1 MVTQEPA
8 LAQQTTWDGQRWRAA
23 LLGGTARLEQHCEAV
38 NDLNVFPVPDGDTGT
53 NMLLTMRA
61 ALAGI
66 DPAAQEAA
74 AVAKQAARGALMGA
88 RGNSGVILSQIIAGM
103 ARALEGHQESDAQT
117 MARALTEAAEAAYGA
132 VAQPVEGTMLTV
144 ARAAG
149 RAAEQAAGESQD
161 VTFTLRRA
169 TTAAAEAVRK
179 TRYQLQVLREAGVVD
194 AGGEG
199 YRLILEGMLQ
209 AETDGVPNADASALL
224 GDGAAPV
231 APAIGAMTDSTT
243 TDGDAEGWG
252 YCTQFLITGRDLD
265 MAHIRRTIES
275 LADWSVV
282 VGDSDIIRVHGH
294 TDDPGQMLSAVVAN
308 GRLADIHIE
317 DMDLQVLEREA
328 QQAQGPAEPEL
339 SDDPAPPVPLATV
352 AVAAGE
358 GLEAVLRSLGAG
370 EIVTGGQ
377 TMNPSTEEL
386 LAACVA
392 ANASEVIILP
402 NNKNVILGAEQ
413 VIQLVPDDVDVTIV
427 PTKTVVQGIAAQLAF
442 NGEDSPAMNAAAMT
456 EAAQAVC
463 TVELTHA
470 VRDSTSGDLAV
481 REGEAIVLVDDVLVA
496 HGADQIGALRGAL
509 DTLDTDDYEIVSVYP
524 GAAAEPATTDALVA
538 RLEEWLPLAEIEV
551 TPGGQPHY
559 HYFIG
564 LE

>member
-8 LAQQTTWDGQRWRAA
+8 LAQQTTWDGRRWRAA
-23 LLGGTARLEQHCEAV
+23 LLGGTARLEQHREAV

-53 NMLLTMRA
+53 NMLLTMQA

-66 DPAAQEAA
+66 DPAADEAGA
-74 AVAKQAARGALMGA
+74 IGKQAARGALMGA

-103 ARALEGHQESDAQT
+103 ARALEGHRESDAQT

-144 ARAAG
+144 AREVG
-149 RAAEQAAGESQD
+149 RAAEQAAAESPD
-161 VTFTLRRA
+161 VVTTLRHA

-179 TRYQLQVLREAGVVD
+179 TRYQLQVLTEAGVVD

-199 YRLILEGMLQ
+199 YRLILEGMLL
-209 AETDGVPNADASALL
+209 AETDEIEVSP
-224 GDGAAPV
+224 GDVATPV
-231 APAIGAMTDSTT
+231 MPAIGAMAGGTAG
-243 TDGDAEGWG
+243 DGDAEGEGWG

-265 MAHIRRTIES
+265 MDHIRQTIES
-275 LADWSVV
+275 VADWSVV
-282 VGDSDIIRVHGH
+282 VGDSEIIRVHGH
-294 TDDPGQMLSAVVAN
+294 TEDPGQMLSAMVGN

-328 QQAQGPAEPEL
+328 RQAQGPAEPEVA
-339 SDDPAPPVPLATV
+339 DETAPPVPLATV

-358 GLEAVLRSLGAG
+358 GLEAVLRSLGVS
-370 EIVTGGQ
+370 EIVRGGQ

-386 LAACVA
+386 LAACTA
-392 ANASEVIILP
+392 ANATQVLILP
-402 NNKNVILGAEQ
+402 NNKNVILAAEQ
-413 VIQLVPDDVDVTIV
+413 VAQLVPDDVSVTIV

-442 NGEDSPAMNAAAMT
+442 NSEESPDENAAAMT
-456 EAAQAVC
+456 EAAEAVC
-463 TVELTHA
+463 TIELTYA
-470 VRDSTSGDLAV
+470 VRDSTSGNLAV
-481 REGEAIVLVDDVLVA
+481 REGEAIALVDDLLVA
-496 HGADQIGALRGAL
+496 HGADQIAALRGAL
-509 DTLDTDDYEIVSVYP
+509 DTLETDDYEVVSVYP
-524 GAAAEPATTDALVA
+524 GADAEPDTTDALVA
-538 RLEEWLPLAEIEV
+538 QLEEWLPLAEIEV

>member
-8 LAQQTTWDGQRWRAA
+8 LAQQSTWDGRRWRAA
-23 LLGGTARLEQHCEAV
+23 LLGGTARLEQHREAV

-53 NMLLTMRA
+53 NMLLTMQA

-66 DPAAQEAA
+66 DPAADEAGA
-74 AVAKQAARGALMGA
+74 IGKQAARGALMGA

-103 ARALEGHQESDAQT
+103 ARALEGHRESDART

-144 ARAAG
+144 AREVG
-149 RAAEQAAGESQD
+149 RAAEQAAAESHD
-161 VTFTLRRA
+161 VTTTLQRA

-179 TRYQLQVLREAGVVD
+179 TRYQLKVLEEAGVVD

-199 YRLILEGMLQ
+199 YRLILEGMLL
-209 AETDGVPNADASALL
+209 AETDGIEVSL
-224 GDGAAPV
+224 GDAAAPV
-231 APAIGAMTDSTT
+231 APAMAPMAGSTT
-243 TDGDAEGWG
+243 GNGDADGEGWG

-265 MAHIRRTIES
+265 MDHIHQTIQS

-282 VGDSDIIRVHGH
+282 VGDSEVIRVHGH
-294 TDDPGQMLSAVVAN
+294 TEDPGQMLSAMVGS

-328 QQAQGPAEPEL
+328 RLAQGPADTEVADET
-339 SDDPAPPVPLATV
+339 APPVPLATV

-358 GLEAVLRSLGAG
+358 GLVAVLRSLGVS
-370 EIVTGGQ
+370 EIVMGGQ

-386 LAACVA
+386 LAACTA
-392 ANASEVIILP
+392 ANASQVLILP
-402 NNKNVILGAEQ
+402 NNKNVILAAEQ
-413 VIQLVPDDVDVTIV
+413 VSQLVPDDMGVTIV
-427 PTKTVVQGIAAQLAF
+427 PTKTVVQGIAAQLTF
-442 NGEDSPAMNAAAMT
+442 NGEDSPDENAAAMT
-456 EAAQAVC
+456 EAAQTVC
-463 TVELTHA
+463 TIELTYA
-470 VRDSTSGDLAV
+470 VRDSTSGNLAV
-481 REGEAIVLVDDVLVA
+481 REGEAIALVDDILVA
-496 HGADQIGALRGAL
+496 HGADQISALRGAL
-509 DTLDTDDYEIVSVYP
+509 DTLDTDDYEVVSVYP
-524 GAAAEPATTDALVA
+524 GADAEPDTTDTLVA
-538 RLEEWLPLAEIEV
+538 QLEEWLPLAEIEV

>member
-8 LAQQTTWDGQRWRAA
+8 LAQQSTWDGRRWRAA
-23 LLGGTARLEQHCEAV
+23 FLGGTARLEQHREAV

-66 DPAAQEAA
+66 DPAADEAA
-74 AVAKQAARGALMGA
+74 AIGKQAARGALMGA

-103 ARALEGHQESDAQT
+103 ARELEGHRESNAQT
-117 MARALTEAAEAAYGA
+117 MAQALKEAAEAAYGA

-144 ARAAG
+144 AREAG
-149 RAAEQAAGESQD
+149 RAAEQAAEESHD
-161 VTFTLRRA
+161 VATTLRRA

-179 TRYQLQVLREAGVVD
+179 TRYQLKVLEEAGVVD

-199 YRLILEGMLQ
+199 YRLILEGMLL
-209 AETDGVPNADASALL
+209 AETDGIEVSL
-224 GDGAAPV
+224 GDAAAPV
-231 APAIGAMTDSTT
+231 APAMAPMAGSMMG
-243 TDGDAEGWG
+243 DGDADGEGWG

-265 MAHIRRTIES
+265 MDHIHQTIQS

-282 VGDSDIIRVHGH
+282 VGDSEVIRVHGH
-294 TDDPGQMLSAVVAN
+294 TEDPGQMLSAMVGS

-328 QQAQGPAEPEL
+328 RLAQGPADTEV
-339 SDDPAPPVPLATV
+339 SDETAPPVPLATV

-358 GLEAVLRSLGAG
+358 GLVAVLRSLGVS
-370 EIVTGGQ
+370 EIVMGGQ

-386 LAACVA
+386 LAACTA
-392 ANASEVIILP
+392 ANASQVLILP
-402 NNKNVILGAEQ
+402 NNKNVILAAEQ
-413 VIQLVPDDVDVTIV
+413 VSQLVPDDMGVTIV

-442 NGEDSPAMNAAAMT
+442 NGEDSPDENAAAMT
-456 EAAQAVC
+456 EAAQTVC
-463 TVELTHA
+463 TIELTYA
-470 VRDSTSGDLAV
+470 VRDSTSGNLAV
-481 REGEAIVLVDDVLVA
+481 REGEAIALVDDMLVA
-496 HGADQIGALRGAL
+496 HGADQIAALRGAL
-509 DTLDTDDYEIVSVYP
+509 DTLDTDDYEVVSVYP
-524 GAAAEPATTDALVA
+524 GADAEPDSTDTLVA
-538 RLEEWLPLAEIEV
+538 QLEEWLPLAEIEV

>member
-8 LAQQTTWDGQRWRAA
+8 LAQQSTWDGRRWRAA
-23 LLGGTARLEQHCEAV
+23 LLGGTARLEQHREAV

-66 DPAAQEAA
+66 DPAADEAGA
-74 AVAKQAARGALMGA
+74 IGEQAARGALMGA

-103 ARALEGHQESDAQT
+103 ARGLEGHRESDAQT

-144 ARAAG
+144 AREVG
-149 RAAEQAAGESQD
+149 RAAEQAAAESHD
-161 VTFTLRRA
+161 VTTTLQRA

-179 TRYQLQVLREAGVVD
+179 TRYQLKVLEEAGVVD

-199 YRLILEGMLQ
+199 YRLILEGMLL
-209 AETDGVPNADASALL
+209 AETDGIEVSL
-224 GDGAAPV
+224 GDAAAPV
-231 APAIGAMTDSTT
+231 APAMAPMAGSTT
-243 TDGDAEGWG
+243 GDGDADGEGWG

-265 MAHIRRTIES
+265 MDHIRQTIQP

-282 VGDSDIIRVHGH
+282 VGDSEVIRVHGH
-294 TDDPGQMLSAVVAN
+294 TEDPGQMLSAMVGS

-328 QQAQGPAEPEL
+328 RLAQGPADTEVADET
-339 SDDPAPPVPLATV
+339 APPVPLATV

-358 GLEAVLRSLGAG
+358 GLVAVLRSLGVS
-370 EIVTGGQ
+370 EIVMGGQ

-386 LAACVA
+386 LAACTA
-392 ANASEVIILP
+392 ANASQVLILP
-402 NNKNVILGAEQ
+402 NNKNVILAAEQ
-413 VIQLVPDDVDVTIV
+413 VSQLVPDDMGVTIV
-427 PTKTVVQGIAAQLAF
+427 PTKTVVQGIAAQLTF
-442 NGEDSPAMNAAAMT
+442 NGEDSPDENAAAMT
-456 EAAQAVC
+456 EAAQTVC
-463 TVELTHA
+463 TIELTYA
-470 VRDSTSGDLAV
+470 VRDSTSGNLAV
-481 REGEAIVLVDDVLVA
+481 REGEAIALVDDILVA
-496 HGADQIGALRGAL
+496 HGADQISALRGAL
-509 DTLDTDDYEIVSVYP
+509 DTLDTDDYEVVSVYP
-524 GAAAEPATTDALVA
+524 GADAEPDTTDTLVA
-538 RLEEWLPLAEIEV
+538 QLEEWLPLAEIEV

>member
-8 LAQQTTWDGQRWRAA
+8 LAQQSTWDGRRWRAA
-23 LLGGTARLEQHCEAV
+23 LLGGTARLEQHREAV

-53 NMLLTMRA
+53 NMLLTMQA

-66 DPAAQEAA
+66 DPAADEAGA
-74 AVAKQAARGALMGA
+74 IGKQAARGALMGA

-103 ARALEGHQESDAQT
+103 ALALEGHRESDART

-144 ARAAG
+144 AREVG
-149 RAAEQAAGESQD
+149 RAAEQAAEESQD
-161 VTFTLRRA
+161 VATTLRRA

-179 TRYQLQVLREAGVVD
+179 TRYQLQVLTEAGVVD

-199 YRLILEGMLQ
+199 YRLILEGMLL
-209 AETDGVPNADASALL
+209 AETDGIEVSL
-224 GDGAAPV
+224 GDAAAAV
-231 APAIGAMTDSTT
+231 APAIGAMAGSTT
-243 TDGDAEGWG
+243 EASAAEGDGWG

-265 MAHIRRTIES
+265 MDHIRQTIQP

-282 VGDSDIIRVHGH
+282 VGDSEVIRVHGH
-294 TDDPGQMLSAVVAN
+294 TEDPGQMLSATVGS

-328 QQAQGPAEPEL
+328 RQAQGPAEPEVA
-339 SDDPAPPVPLATV
+339 DETAPPAPLATV

-358 GLEAVLRSLGAG
+358 GLVAVLRSLGVS
-370 EIVTGGQ
+370 EIVMGGQ

-386 LAACVA
+386 LAACTA
-392 ANASEVIILP
+392 ANAPQVLILP
-402 NNKNVILGAEQ
+402 NNKNVILAAEQ
-413 VIQLVPDDVDVTIV
+413 VSQLVPDDVSVSIV

-442 NGEDSPAMNAAAMT
+442 NGEDSPDENAAAMT
-456 EAAQAVC
+456 EAAQVVC
-463 TVELTHA
+463 TIELTYA
-470 VRDSTSGDLAV
+470 VRDSTSGNLDV
-481 REGEAIVLVDDVLVA
+481 REGEAIALVDDILVA
-496 HGADQIGALRGAL
+496 HGADQISALRGAL
-509 DTLDTDDYEIVSVYP
+509 DTLDTDDYEVVSVYP
-524 GAAAEPATTDALVA
+524 GADAEPDTTDTLVA
-538 RLEEWLPLAEIEV
+538 QLEEWLPLAEIEV

>member
-8 LAQQTTWDGQRWRAA
+8 LAQQSTWDGRRWRAA
-23 LLGGTARLEQHCEAV
+23 LLGGTARLEQHREAV

-66 DPAAQEAA
+66 DPAADEAGSIG
-74 AVAKQAARGALMGA
+74 KQAARGALMGA

-103 ARALEGHQESDAQT
+103 ARGLERHRESDAQT

-144 ARAAG
+144 AREVG
-149 RAAEQAAGESQD
+149 RAAEQAAAESHD
-161 VTFTLRRA
+161 VTTTLQRA

-179 TRYQLQVLREAGVVD
+179 TRYQLKVLEEAGVVD

-199 YRLILEGMLQ
+199 YRLILEGMLL
-209 AETDGVPNADASALL
+209 AETDGIEVSL
-224 GDGAAPV
+224 GDAAAPV
-231 APAIGAMTDSTT
+231 APAMAPMAGSTT
-243 TDGDAEGWG
+243 GDGDADGEGWG

-265 MAHIRRTIES
+265 MDHIRQTIQP

-282 VGDSDIIRVHGH
+282 VGDSEVIRVHGH
-294 TDDPGQMLSAVVAN
+294 TEDPGQMLSATVGS

-328 QQAQGPAEPEL
+328 RQAQGPAEPEVA
-339 SDDPAPPVPLATV
+339 DETAPPVPLATV

-358 GLEAVLRSLGAG
+358 GLVAVLRSLGVS
-370 EIVTGGQ
+370 EIVMGGQ

-386 LAACVA
+386 LAACTA
-392 ANASEVIILP
+392 ANAPQVLILP
-402 NNKNVILGAEQ
+402 NNKNVILAAEQ
-413 VIQLVPDDVDVTIV
+413 VAQLVPDDVGVSIV
-427 PTKTVVQGIAAQLAF
+427 PTKTVVQGIAALLAF
-442 NGEDSPAMNAAAMT
+442 NGEDSPDENAAAMT

-463 TVELTHA
+463 TIELTYA
-470 VRDSTSGDLAV
+470 VRDSTSGNLAV
-481 REGEAIVLVDDVLVA
+481 REGEAIALVDDTLVA
-496 HGADQIGALRGAL
+496 HGADQISALRGAL
-509 DTLDTDDYEIVSVYP
+509 DTLDTDDYEVVSVYP
-524 GAAAEPATTDALVA
+524 GTDAAPDTTDALVD
-538 RLEEWLPLAEIEV
+538 RLEEWLPMAEIEV

>member
-8 LAQQTTWDGQRWRAA
+8 LVQQSVWDGRRWRAA
-23 LLGGTARLEQHCEAV
+23 LLGGTARLEQHRETV

-53 NMLLTMRA
+53 NMLLTMQA

-66 DPAAQEAA
+66 DPAADEAGA
-74 AVAKQAARGALMGA
+74 IGKQAARGALMGA

-103 ARALEGHQESDAQT
+103 ARALEGHRDSDAQT

-144 ARAAG
+144 AREVG
-149 RAAEQAAGESQD
+149 RAAEQAAAESAD
-161 VTFTLRRA
+161 VVTTLRRA
-169 TTAAAEAVRK
+169 TTAAAEAVRQ
-179 TRYQLQVLREAGVVD
+179 TRYQLDVLTEAGVVD

-199 YRLILEGMLQ
+199 YRLILEGMLL
-209 AETDGVPNADASALL
+209 AETDGIEVGPGDVATPVVPAMAPMAGSTA
-224 GDGAAPV
+224 GDGEAE
-231 APAIGAMTDSTT
+231 G
-243 TDGDAEGWG
+243 EGWG
-252 YCTQFLITGRDLD
+252 YCTQFLITGQDLD
-265 MAHIRRTIES
+265 MDRIRETIQS

-282 VGDSDIIRVHGH
+282 VGDSEIIRVHGH
-294 TDDPGQMLSAVVAN
+294 TEDPGQMLSAMVEN

-328 QQAQGPAEPEL
+328 RQAQGPAEPEVA
-339 SDDPAPPVPLATV
+339 DETAPPVPLATV

-358 GLEAVLRSLGAG
+358 GLEAVLRSLGVS
-370 EIVTGGQ
+370 EIVKGGQ

-386 LAACVA
+386 LAACTA
-392 ANASEVIILP
+392 ANASQVLILP
-402 NNKNVILGAEQ
+402 NNKNVILAAEQ
-413 VIQLVPDDVDVTIV
+413 VVQLVPDDVGVTIV

-442 NGEDSPAMNAAAMT
+442 NGEDALDENAAAMI
-456 EAAQAVC
+456 EAAAAVC
-463 TVELTHA
+463 TIELTHA
-470 VRDSTSGDLAV
+470 VRDSTSGSLDV
-481 REGEAIVLVDDVLVA
+481 REGEAIALVDDTLVA
-496 HGADQIGALRGAL
+496 HGTDQIAALRGAL
-509 DTLDTDDYEIVSVYP
+509 DTLDTDDYEVVSVYP
-524 GAAAEPATTDALVA
+524 GADAESDTTDTLVA
-538 RLEEWLPLAEIEV
+538 RLEEWLPETEIEV

>member
-8 LAQQTTWDGQRWRAA
+8 LAQQSTWDGRRWRAA
-23 LLGGTARLEQHCEAV
+23 FLGGTARLEQHREAV

-66 DPAAQEAA
+66 DPAADEAA
-74 AVAKQAARGALMGA
+74 AIGKQAARGALMGA

-103 ARALEGHQESDAQT
+103 ARELEGHRESNAQT
-117 MARALTEAAEAAYGA
+117 MAQALKEAAEAAYGA

-144 ARAAG
+144 AREAG
-149 RAAEQAAGESQD
+149 RAAEQAAEESHD
-161 VTFTLRRA
+161 VATTLRRA

-179 TRYQLQVLREAGVVD
+179 TRYQLKVLEEAGVVD

-199 YRLILEGMLQ
+199 YRLILEGMLL
-209 AETDGVPNADASALL
+209 AETDGIEVSL
-224 GDGAAPV
+224 GDAAAPV
-231 APAIGAMTDSTT
+231 APAMAPMAGSMMG
-243 TDGDAEGWG
+243 DGDADGEGWG

-265 MAHIRRTIES
+265 MDHIHQTIQS

-282 VGDSDIIRVHGH
+282 VGDSEVIRVHGH
-294 TDDPGQMLSAVVAN
+294 TEDPGQMLSALVGS

-328 QQAQGPAEPEL
+328 RLAQGPADTEV
-339 SDDPAPPVPLATV
+339 SDETAPPVPLATV

-358 GLEAVLRSLGAG
+358 GLVAVLRSLGVS
-370 EIVTGGQ
+370 EIVMGGQ

-386 LAACVA
+386 LAACTA
-392 ANASEVIILP
+392 ANASQVLILP
-402 NNKNVILGAEQ
+402 NNKNVILAAEQ
-413 VIQLVPDDVDVTIV
+413 VSQLVPDDMGVTIV

-442 NGEDSPAMNAAAMT
+442 NGEDSPDENAAAMT
-456 EAAQAVC
+456 EAAQTVC
-463 TVELTHA
+463 TIELTYA
-470 VRDSTSGDLAV
+470 VRDSTSGNLAV
-481 REGEAIVLVDDVLVA
+481 REGEAIALVDDMLVA
-496 HGADQIGALRGAL
+496 HGADQISALRGAL
-509 DTLDTDDYEIVSVYP
+509 DTLDTGDYEVVSVYP
-524 GAAAEPATTDALVA
+524 GADAEPDTTDTLVA
-538 RLEEWLPLAEIEV
+538 QLEEWLPLAEIEV

>member
-8 LAQQTTWDGQRWRAA
+8 LAQQTTWDGRRWRAA
-23 LLGGTARLEQHCEAV
+23 LLGGTARLEQHRAAV

-53 NMLLTMRA
+53 NMLLTMQA

-66 DPAAQEAA
+66 DPAADEAGA
-74 AVAKQAARGALMGA
+74 IGKQAARGALMGA

-117 MARALTEAAEAAYGA
+117 VARALTEAAEAAYGA

-144 ARAAG
+144 AREVG
-149 RAAEQAAGESQD
+149 RAAEQAAEESDD
-161 VTFTLRRA
+161 VVTTLRHA

-179 TRYQLQVLREAGVVD
+179 TRYQLQVLTEAGVVD

-199 YRLILEGMLQ
+199 YRLILEGMLL
-209 AETDGVPNADASALL
+209 AETDEIEVSP
-224 GDGAAPV
+224 GDVATPV
-231 APAIGAMTDSTT
+231 MPAIGGTAG
-243 TDGDAEGWG
+243 DGDAEGEGWG

-265 MAHIRRTIES
+265 MDHIRQTIQS

-282 VGDSDIIRVHGH
+282 VGDSEIIRVHGH
-294 TDDPGQMLSAVVAN
+294 TEDPGQMLSAMVGN

-328 QQAQGPAEPEL
+328 RQAQGPAEPEVA
-339 SDDPAPPVPLATV
+339 DETAPPVPLATV

-358 GLEAVLRSLGAG
+358 GLGAVLRSLGVS
-370 EIVTGGQ
+370 EIVRGGQ

-386 LAACVA
+386 LAACTA
-392 ANASEVIILP
+392 ANATQVLILP
-402 NNKNVILGAEQ
+402 NNKNVILAAEQ
-413 VIQLVPDDVDVTIV
+413 VAQLVPDDVSVTIV

-442 NGEDSPAMNAAAMT
+442 NSEESPDENAAAMT
-456 EAAQAVC
+456 EAAETVC
-463 TVELTHA
+463 TIELTYA
-470 VRDSTSGDLAV
+470 VRDSTSGNLAV
-481 REGEAIVLVDDVLVA
+481 REGEAIVLVDDLLVA
-496 HGADQIGALRGAL
+496 HGTDQIAALRGAL
-509 DTLDTDDYEIVSVYP
+509 DTLETDDYEVVSVYP
-524 GAAAEPATTDALVA
+524 GADAEPDTTDALVA
-538 RLEEWLPLAEIEV
+538 QLEEWLPLAEIEV

>member
-8 LAQQTTWDGQRWRAA
+8 LAQQSTWDGRRWRAA
-23 LLGGTARLEQHCEAV
+23 LLGGTARLEQHREAV

-61 ALAGI
+61 TLAGI
-66 DPAAQEAA
+66 DPAADEAGA
-74 AVAKQAARGALMGA
+74 IGKQAARGALMGA

-103 ARALEGHQESDAQT
+103 ARALEGHRESDAQT

-144 ARAAG
+144 AREAG
-149 RAAEQAAGESQD
+149 RAAEQAAEESHD
-161 VTFTLRRA
+161 VTTTLRRA

-179 TRYQLQVLREAGVVD
+179 TRYQLKVLEEAGVVD

-199 YRLILEGMLQ
+199 YRLILEGMLL
-209 AETDGVPNADASALL
+209 AETDGIEVSL
-224 GDGAAPV
+224 GDAAAPV
-231 APAIGAMTDSTT
+231 APAMAPMAGSTT
-243 TDGDAEGWG
+243 GDGDADGEGWG
-252 YCTQFLITGRDLD
+252 YCTQFLITGRDLHMD
-265 MAHIRRTIES
+265 HIRQTIQS

-282 VGDSDIIRVHGH
+282 VGDSEVIRVHGH
-294 TDDPGQMLSAVVAN
+294 TEDPGQMLSALVGS

-328 QQAQGPAEPEL
+328 RLAQGPADTEV
-339 SDDPAPPVPLATV
+339 SDETAPPVPLATV

-358 GLEAVLRSLGAG
+358 GLVAVLRSLGVS
-370 EIVTGGQ
+370 EIVMGGQ

-386 LAACVA
+386 LAACTA
-392 ANASEVIILP
+392 ANAPQVLILP
-402 NNKNVILGAEQ
+402 NNKNVILAAEQ
-413 VIQLVPDDVDVTIV
+413 VSQLVPDDVSVSIV

-442 NGEDSPAMNAAAMT
+442 NGEDSPDENAAAMT
-456 EAAQAVC
+456 EAAQVVC
-463 TVELTHA
+463 TIELTYA
-470 VRDSTSGDLAV
+470 VRDSTSGNLAV
-481 REGEAIVLVDDVLVA
+481 REGEAIALVDDILVA
-496 HGADQIGALRGAL
+496 HGADQISALRGAL
-509 DTLDTDDYEIVSVYP
+509 DTLDTDDYEVVSVYP
-524 GAAAEPATTDALVA
+524 GADAEPDTTDTLVA
-538 RLEEWLPLAEIEV
+538 QLEEWLPLAEIEV

>member
-8 LAQQTTWDGQRWRAA
+8 LAQQSTWDGRRWRAA
-23 LLGGTARLEQHCEAV
+23 LLGGTARLEQHREAV

-53 NMLLTMRA
+53 NMLLTMQA

-66 DPAAQEAA
+66 DPAADEAGA
-74 AVAKQAARGALMGA
+74 IGKQAARGALMGA

-103 ARALEGHQESDAQT
+103 ARALEGHRESDART

-144 ARAAG
+144 AREVG
-149 RAAEQAAGESQD
+149 RAAEQAAEESHD
-161 VTFTLRRA
+161 VVTTLRRA

-179 TRYQLQVLREAGVVD
+179 TRYQLQVLTEAGVVD

-199 YRLILEGMLQ
+199 YRLILEGMLL
-209 AETDGVPNADASALL
+209 AETDGIEVSL
-224 GDGAAPV
+224 GDAAAAV
-231 APAIGAMTDSTT
+231 APAIGAMAGSTAEASAAE
-243 TDGDAEGWG
+243 GDGWG

-265 MAHIRRTIES
+265 MDHIRQTIQP

-282 VGDSDIIRVHGH
+282 VGDSEVIRVHGH
-294 TDDPGQMLSAVVAN
+294 TEDPGQMLSAMVGS

-328 QQAQGPAEPEL
+328 RLAQGPADTEVADET
-339 SDDPAPPVPLATV
+339 APPVPLATV

-358 GLEAVLRSLGAG
+358 GLVAVLRSLGVS
-370 EIVTGGQ
+370 EIVMGGQ

-386 LAACVA
+386 LAACTA
-392 ANASEVIILP
+392 ANASQVLILP
-402 NNKNVILGAEQ
+402 NNKNVILAAEQ
-413 VIQLVPDDVDVTIV
+413 VSQLVPDDMGVTIV

-442 NGEDSPAMNAAAMT
+442 NGEDSPDENAAAMT
-456 EAAQAVC
+456 EAAQVVC
-463 TVELTHA
+463 TIELTYA
-470 VRDSTSGDLAV
+470 VRDSTSGNLDV
-481 REGEAIVLVDDVLVA
+481 REGEAIALVDDILVA
-496 HGADQIGALRGAL
+496 HGADQISALRGAL
-509 DTLDTDDYEIVSVYP
+509 DTLDTDDYEVVSVYP
-524 GAAAEPATTDALVA
+524 GADAEPDTTDTLVA
-538 RLEEWLPLAEIEV
+538 QLEEWLPLAEIEV

>member
-8 LAQQTTWDGQRWRAA
+8 LAQQSAWDGRRWRAA
-23 LLGGTARLEQHCEAV
+23 LLGGTARLEQHREAV

-53 NMLLTMRA
+53 NMLLTMQA

-66 DPAAQEAA
+66 DPAADEAGDIG
-74 AVAKQAARGALMGA
+74 KQAARGALMGA

-103 ARALEGHQESDAQT
+103 ARALEGHQASDAQT

-144 ARAAG
+144 AREVG
-149 RAAEQAAGESQD
+149 RAAEQAAAESPD
-161 VTFTLRRA
+161 VVTTLQRA

-179 TRYQLQVLREAGVVD
+179 TRYQLQVLTEAGVVD

-199 YRLILEGMLQ
+199 YRLILEGMLL
-209 AETDGVPNADASALL
+209 AETDGIEVSP
-224 GDGAAPV
+224 GDVATPV
-231 APAIGAMTDSTT
+231 MPAIGAMAGGTT
-243 TDGDAEGWG
+243 GDGDAEGEGWG

-265 MAHIRRTIES
+265 MDNIRQTIES
-275 LADWSVV
+275 VADWSVV
-282 VGDSDIIRVHGH
+282 VGDSEIIRVHGH
-294 TDDPGQMLSAVVAN
+294 TEDPGQMLSAMVGN

-328 QQAQGPAEPEL
+328 RQAQGPAEPEVAGET
-339 SDDPAPPVPLATV
+339 APPVPLATV

-358 GLEAVLRSLGAG
+358 GLGAVLRSLGVS
-370 EIVTGGQ
+370 EIVRGGQ

-386 LAACVA
+386 LAACTA
-392 ANASEVIILP
+392 ANATQVLILP
-402 NNKNVILGAEQ
+402 NNKNVILAAEQ
-413 VIQLVPDDVDVTIV
+413 VAQLVPDDVSVTIV

-442 NGEDSPAMNAAAMT
+442 NSEASPDENAAAMT
-456 EAAQAVC
+456 EAAAAVC
-463 TVELTHA
+463 TIELTYA
-470 VRDSTSGDLAV
+470 VRDSTSGNLAV
-481 REGEAIVLVDDVLVA
+481 REGEAIALVDDMLVA
-496 HGADQIGALRGAL
+496 HGADQIAALRGAL
-509 DTLDTDDYEIVSVYP
+509 DTLGTDDYEVISVYP
-524 GAAAEPATTDALVA
+524 GADAEPDITDALVA
-538 RLEEWLPLAEIEV
+538 QLEEWLPLTEIEV
-551 TPGGQPHY
+551 TSGGQPHY

>member
-23 LLGGTARLEQHCEAV
+23 LLGGTARLEQQREAV

-53 NMLLTMRA
+53 NMLLTMQA

-66 DPAAQEAA
+66 DPAADEAGA
-74 AVAKQAARGALMGA
+74 IGKQAARGALMGA

-103 ARALEGHQESDAQT
+103 ARALEGHRESDAQT

-144 ARAAG
+144 AREVG
-149 RAAEQAAGESQD
+149 RAAEQAAAESPD
-161 VTFTLRRA
+161 VVTTLRRA
-169 TTAAAEAVRK
+169 TTAAAEAVRQ
-179 TRYQLQVLREAGVVD
+179 TRYQLQVLTEAGVVD

-199 YRLILEGMLQ
+199 YRLILEGMLL
-209 AETDGVPNADASALL
+209 AETDGIEMNL
-224 GDGAAPV
+224 GDVATPV
-231 APAIGAMTDSTT
+231 MPAIGAMAGGTAG
-243 TDGDAEGWG
+243 DGDADGEGWG

-265 MAHIRRTIES
+265 MDHIRQTIQS

-282 VGDSDIIRVHGH
+282 VGDSEIIRVHGH
-294 TDDPGQMLSAVVAN
+294 TEDPGQMLSAMVGN

-328 QQAQGPAEPEL
+328 RQAQGPAEPEVA
-339 SDDPAPPVPLATV
+339 DETAPPVPLATV

-358 GLEAVLRSLGAG
+358 GLGAVLRSLGVS
-370 EIVTGGQ
+370 EIVRGGQ

-386 LAACVA
+386 LAACTA
-392 ANASEVIILP
+392 ANATQVLILP
-402 NNKNVILGAEQ
+402 NNKNVILAAEQ
-413 VIQLVPDDVDVTIV
+413 VAQLVPDDVSVTIV

-442 NGEDSPAMNAAAMT
+442 NSEESPDENAAAMT
-456 EAAQAVC
+456 EAAEAVC
-463 TVELTHA
+463 TIELTYA
-470 VRDSTSGDLAV
+470 VRDSTSGNLAV
-481 REGEAIVLVDDVLVA
+481 REGEAIALVDDLLVA
-496 HGADQIGALRGAL
+496 HGADQIAALRGAL
-509 DTLDTDDYEIVSVYP
+509 DTLETDDYEVVSVYP
-524 GAAAEPATTDALVA
+524 GADAEPDTTDALVA
-538 RLEEWLPLAEIEV
+538 RLEEWLPEAEIEV

>member
-8 LAQQTTWDGQRWRAA
+8 LAQQTTWDGRRWRAA
-23 LLGGTARLEQHCEAV
+23 LLGGTARLEQHREAV

-53 NMLLTMRA
+53 NMLLTMQA

-66 DPAAQEAA
+66 DPAADEAGA
-74 AVAKQAARGALMGA
+74 IGKQAARGALMGA

-117 MARALTEAAEAAYGA
+117 VARALTEAAEAAYGA

-144 ARAAG
+144 AREVG
-149 RAAEQAAGESQD
+149 RAAEQAAEESDD
-161 VTFTLRRA
+161 VVTTLRHA

-179 TRYQLQVLREAGVVD
+179 TRYQLQVLTEAGVVD

-199 YRLILEGMLQ
+199 YRLILEGMLL
-209 AETDGVPNADASALL
+209 AETDGIEVSPGEVAT
-224 GDGAAPV
+224 PV
-231 APAIGAMTDSTT
+231 MPAVGAMAGGTT
-243 TDGDAEGWG
+243 GDGDAEGEGWG

-265 MAHIRRTIES
+265 MDHVRQTIQS
-275 LADWSVV
+275 IADWSVV
-282 VGDSDIIRVHGH
+282 VGDSEVIRVHGH
-294 TDDPGQMLSAVVAN
+294 TDDPGQMLSAMVAN

-328 QQAQGPAEPEL
+328 RQAQGPAEPEVA
-339 SDDPAPPVPLATV
+339 DEIAPPVPLATV

-358 GLEAVLRSLGAG
+358 GLEAVLRSLGVS
-370 EIVTGGQ
+370 EIVRGGQ

-386 LAACVA
+386 LAACTA
-392 ANASEVIILP
+392 ANASQVLILP
-402 NNKNVILGAEQ
+402 NNKNVILAAEQ
-413 VIQLVPDDVDVTIV
+413 VAQLVPDDVSVTIV

-442 NGEDSPAMNAAAMT
+442 NSEAAPDENAAAMA
-456 EAAQAVC
+456 EAAQAIC
-463 TVELTHA
+463 TIELTYA
-470 VRDSTSGDLAV
+470 VRDSTSGNLAV
-481 REGEAIVLVDDVLVA
+481 REGEAIALVDDMLVA
-496 HGADQIGALRGAL
+496 HGADQIAALRGAL
-509 DTLDTDDYEIVSVYP
+509 DILDTDDYEVVSVYP
-524 GAAAEPATTDALVA
+524 GADAEPDITDALVA
-538 RLEEWLPLAEIEV
+538 QLEEWLPLAEIEV
-551 TPGGQPHY
+551 TSGGQPHY

>member
-8 LAQQTTWDGQRWRAA
+8 LVQQTTWDGQRWRTA
-23 LLGGTARLEQHCEAV
+23 LLGGTARLEQHREAV

-66 DPAAQEAA
+66 DPTADEAA
-74 AVAKQAARGALMGA
+74 AIGKQAARGALMGA

-103 ARALEGHQESDAQT
+103 ARGLEGHRESDAQT

-144 ARAAG
+144 AREVG
-149 RAAEQAAGESQD
+149 RAAEQAAAESHD
-161 VTFTLRRA
+161 VVTMLRRA
-169 TTAAAEAVRK
+169 TMAAAEAVRK
-179 TRYQLQVLREAGVVD
+179 TRYQLQVLEEAGVVD

-199 YRLILEGMLQ
+199 YRLILEGMLY
-209 AETDGVPNADASALL
+209 AETEGGAEATL
-224 GDGAAPV
+224 GDEVVPV
-231 APAIGAMTDSTT
+231 APAIGAMADSTMG
-243 TDGDAEGWG
+243 DGAAEGEGWG

-265 MAHIRRTIES
+265 MDQIRQMIQS

-282 VGDSDIIRVHGH
+282 VGDSEVIRVHGH
-294 TDDPGQMLSAVVAN
+294 TEDPGQMLSAMVGS

-328 QQAQGPAEPEL
+328 RLAQGPAEPEV
-339 SDDPAPPVPLATV
+339 SDDTAPLAPLATV

-358 GLEAVLRSLGAG
+358 GLVAVLRSLGVH
-370 EIVTGGQ
+370 EIVRGGQ

-386 LAACVA
+386 LAACTA
-392 ANASEVIILP
+392 ANAAQVLILP
-402 NNKNVILGAEQ
+402 NNKNVILAAEQ
-413 VIQLVPDDVDVTIV
+413 VSQLVPDDVGVTVV

-442 NGEDSPAMNAAAMT
+442 NGEDSPDENAAAMI

-463 TVELTHA
+463 TIELTYA
-470 VRDSTSGDLAV
+470 VRDSTSGNLAV
-481 REGEAIVLVDDVLVA
+481 REGEAIALVDDMLVA
-496 HGADQIGALRGAL
+496 HGSDQLSALRGAL
-509 DTLDTDDYEIVSVYP
+509 DTLDTDDYEVVSVYP
-524 GAAAEPATTDALVA
+524 GADAEADTTDALVA

-551 TPGGQPHY
+551 TPGEQPHY

>member
-8 LAQQTTWDGQRWRAA
+8 LAQQSTWDGRRWRAA
-23 LLGGTARLEQHCEAV
+23 FLGGTARLEQHREAV

-66 DPAAQEAA
+66 DPAADEAA
-74 AVAKQAARGALMGA
+74 AIGKQAARGALMGA

-103 ARALEGHQESDAQT
+103 ARELEGHRESNAQT
-117 MARALTEAAEAAYGA
+117 MAQALKEAAEAAYGA

-144 ARAAG
+144 AREAG
-149 RAAEQAAGESQD
+149 RAAEQAAEESHD
-161 VTFTLRRA
+161 VATTLRRA

-179 TRYQLQVLREAGVVD
+179 TRYQLKVLEEAGVVD

-199 YRLILEGMLQ
+199 YRLILEGMLL
-209 AETDGVPNADASALL
+209 AETDGIEVSL
-224 GDGAAPV
+224 GDAAAPV
-231 APAIGAMTDSTT
+231 APAMAPMAGSMMG
-243 TDGDAEGWG
+243 DGDADGEGWG

-265 MAHIRRTIES
+265 MDHIHQTIQS

-282 VGDSDIIRVHGH
+282 VGDSEVIRVHGH
-294 TDDPGQMLSAVVAN
+294 TEDPGQMLSAMVGS

-328 QQAQGPAEPEL
+328 RLAQGPADTEV
-339 SDDPAPPVPLATV
+339 SDETAPPVPLATV

-358 GLEAVLRSLGAG
+358 GLVAVLRSLGVS
-370 EIVTGGQ
+370 EIVMGGQ

-386 LAACVA
+386 LAACTA
-392 ANASEVIILP
+392 ANASQVLILP
-402 NNKNVILGAEQ
+402 NNKNVILAAEQ
-413 VIQLVPDDVDVTIV
+413 VSQLVPDDMGVTIV

-442 NGEDSPAMNAAAMT
+442 NGEDSPDENAAAMT
-456 EAAQAVC
+456 EAAQTVC
-463 TVELTHA
+463 TIELTYA
-470 VRDSTSGDLAV
+470 VRDSTSGNLAV
-481 REGEAIVLVDDVLVA
+481 REGEAIALVDDMLVA
-496 HGADQIGALRGAL
+496 HGADQISALRGAL
-509 DTLDTDDYEIVSVYP
+509 DTLDTDDYEVVSVYP
-524 GAAAEPATTDALVA
+524 GADAEPDSTDTLVA
-538 RLEEWLPLAEIEV
+538 QLEEWLPLAEIEV

>member
-8 LAQQTTWDGQRWRAA
+8 LAQQSTWDGRRWRAA
-23 LLGGTARLEQHCEAV
+23 LLGGTARLEQHREAV

-53 NMLLTMRA
+53 NMLLTMQA

-66 DPAAQEAA
+66 DPAADEAGA
-74 AVAKQAARGALMGA
+74 IGKQAARGALMGA

-103 ARALEGHQESDAQT
+103 ARALEGHRESDART

-144 ARAAG
+144 AREVG
-149 RAAEQAAGESQD
+149 RAAEQAAEESHD
-161 VTFTLRRA
+161 VVTTLRRA

-179 TRYQLQVLREAGVVD
+179 TRYQLQVLTEAGVVD

-199 YRLILEGMLQ
+199 YRLILEGMLL
-209 AETDGVPNADASALL
+209 AETDGVEVSL
-224 GDGAAPV
+224 GDAAAAV
-231 APAIGAMTDSTT
+231 APAIGAIAGSTAEASAAE
-243 TDGDAEGWG
+243 GEGWG
-252 YCTQFLITGRDLD
+252 YCTQFLVTGRDLD
-265 MAHIRRTIES
+265 MDHIRQTIES

-282 VGDSDIIRVHGH
+282 VGDSEVIRVHGH
-294 TDDPGQMLSAVVAN
+294 TEDPGQMLSATVGS

-328 QQAQGPAEPEL
+328 RQAQGPAEPEVA
-339 SDDPAPPVPLATV
+339 DDTAPPVPLAMV

-358 GLEAVLRSLGAG
+358 GLIAVLRSLGVS
-370 EIVTGGQ
+370 EIVMGGQ

-386 LAACVA
+386 LAACTS
-392 ANASEVIILP
+392 ANASEVLILP
-402 NNKNVILGAEQ
+402 NNKNVILAAEQ
-413 VIQLVPDDVDVTIV
+413 VSQLVPDDVSVTIV

-442 NGEDSPAMNAAAMT
+442 NGEDSADENAAAMT

-463 TVELTHA
+463 TIELTYA
-470 VRDSTSGDLAV
+470 VRDSTSGNLAV
-481 REGEAIVLVDDVLVA
+481 REGEAIALVDDMLVA
-496 HGADQIGALRGAL
+496 HGADQISALRGAL
-509 DTLDTDDYEIVSVYP
+509 DTLDTDDYEVVSVYP
-524 GAAAEPATTDALVA
+524 GTDAAPDTTDTLVA
-538 RLEEWLPLAEIEV
+538 QLEEWLPLAEIEV

>member
-8 LAQQTTWDGQRWRAA
+8 LAQQSTWDGRRWRAA
-23 LLGGTARLEQHCEAV
+23 FLGGTARLEQHREAV

-66 DPAAQEAA
+66 DPAADEAA
-74 AVAKQAARGALMGA
+74 AIGKQAARGALMGA

-103 ARALEGHQESDAQT
+103 ARELEGHRESNAQT
-117 MARALTEAAEAAYGA
+117 MAQALKEAAEAAYGA

-144 ARAAG
+144 AREAG
-149 RAAEQAAGESQD
+149 RAAEQAAEESHD
-161 VTFTLRRA
+161 VATTLRRA

-179 TRYQLQVLREAGVVD
+179 TRYQLKVLEEAGVVD

-199 YRLILEGMLQ
+199 YRLILEGMLL
-209 AETDGVPNADASALL
+209 AETDGIEVSL
-224 GDGAAPV
+224 GDAAAPV
-231 APAIGAMTDSTT
+231 APAMAPMAGSMMG
-243 TDGDAEGWG
+243 DGDADGEGWG

-265 MAHIRRTIES
+265 MDHIHQTIQS

-282 VGDSDIIRVHGH
+282 VGDSEVIRVHGH
-294 TDDPGQMLSAVVAN
+294 TEDPGQMLSAMVES

-328 QQAQGPAEPEL
+328 RLAQGPADTEVADET
-339 SDDPAPPVPLATV
+339 APPVPLATV
-352 AVAAGE
+352 AVTAGE
-358 GLEAVLRSLGAG
+358 GLVAVLRSLGVSK
-370 EIVTGGQ
+370 IVMGGQ

-386 LAACVA
+386 LAACTA
-392 ANASEVIILP
+392 ANASQVLILP
-402 NNKNVILGAEQ
+402 NNKNVILAAEQ
-413 VIQLVPDDVDVTIV
+413 VSQLVPDDMGVTIV

-442 NGEDSPAMNAAAMT
+442 NGEDSPDENAAAMT

-463 TVELTHA
+463 TIELTYA
-470 VRDSTSGDLAV
+470 VRDSTSGNLAV
-481 REGEAIVLVDDVLVA
+481 REGEAIALVDDMLVA
-496 HGADQIGALRGAL
+496 HGADQISALRGAL
-509 DTLDTDDYEIVSVYP
+509 DTLDTDDYEVVSVYP
-524 GAAAEPATTDALVA
+524 GADAEPDTTDTLVA
-538 RLEEWLPLAEIEV
+538 QLEEWLPLAEIEV

>member
-8 LAQQTTWDGQRWRAA
+8 LAQQTTWDGRRWRAA
-23 LLGGTARLEQHCEAV
+23 LLGGTARLEQHREAV

-53 NMLLTMRA
+53 NMLLTMQA

-66 DPAAQEAA
+66 DPAADEAGA
-74 AVAKQAARGALMGA
+74 IGKQAARGALMGA

-103 ARALEGHQESDAQT
+103 ARALEGHRESDAQT

-144 ARAAG
+144 AREVG
-149 RAAEQAAGESQD
+149 RAAEQAAAEAPD
-161 VTFTLRRA
+161 VVTTLRHA

-179 TRYQLQVLREAGVVD
+179 TRYQLQVLTEAGVVD

-199 YRLILEGMLQ
+199 YRLILEGMLL
-209 AETDGVPNADASALL
+209 AETDGIEVSP
-224 GDGAAPV
+224 GDVATPV
-231 APAIGAMTDSTT
+231 MPAIGDMAGGTAG
-243 TDGDAEGWG
+243 DGDAEGEGWG

-265 MAHIRRTIES
+265 MDHIRQTIQS

-282 VGDSDIIRVHGH
+282 VGDSEIIRVHGH
-294 TDDPGQMLSAVVAN
+294 TEDPGQMLSAMVGN

-328 QQAQGPAEPEL
+328 RQAQGPAEPEVA
-339 SDDPAPPVPLATV
+339 DETAPPVPLATV

-358 GLEAVLRSLGAG
+358 GLGAVLRSLGVS
-370 EIVTGGQ
+370 EIVRGGQ

-386 LAACVA
+386 LAACTA
-392 ANASEVIILP
+392 ANATQVLILP
-402 NNKNVILGAEQ
+402 NNKNVILAAEQ
-413 VIQLVPDDVDVTIV
+413 VAQLVPDDVSVTIV
-427 PTKTVVQGIAAQLAF
+427 PTKTVVQGVAAQLAF
-442 NGEDSPAMNAAAMT
+442 NSEESPDENAAAMT
-456 EAAQAVC
+456 EAAETVC
-463 TVELTHA
+463 TIELTYA
-470 VRDSTSGDLAV
+470 VRDSTSGNLAV
-481 REGEAIVLVDDVLVA
+481 REGEAIALVDDLLVA
-496 HGADQIGALRGAL
+496 HGADQIAALRGAL
-509 DTLDTDDYEIVSVYP
+509 DTLETDDYEVVSVYP
-524 GAAAEPATTDALVA
+524 GADAEPDTTDTLVA
-538 RLEEWLPLAEIEV
+538 QLEEWLPLAEIEV

>member
-8 LAQQTTWDGQRWRAA
+8 LAQQSTWDGRRWRAA
-23 LLGGTARLEQHCEAV
+23 FLGGTARLEQHREAV

-66 DPAAQEAA
+66 DPAADEAA
-74 AVAKQAARGALMGA
+74 AIGKQAARGALMGA

-103 ARALEGHQESDAQT
+103 ARELEGHRESNAQT
-117 MARALTEAAEAAYGA
+117 MAQALKEAAEAAYGA

-144 ARAAG
+144 AREAG
-149 RAAEQAAGESQD
+149 RAAEQAAEESHD
-161 VTFTLRRA
+161 VATTLRRA

-179 TRYQLQVLREAGVVD
+179 TRYQLKVLEEAGVVD

-199 YRLILEGMLQ
+199 YRLILEGMLL
-209 AETDGVPNADASALL
+209 AETDGIEVSL
-224 GDGAAPV
+224 GDAAAPV
-231 APAIGAMTDSTT
+231 APAMAPMAGSMMG
-243 TDGDAEGWG
+243 DGDADGEGWG

-265 MAHIRRTIES
+265 MDHIHQTIQS

-282 VGDSDIIRVHGH
+282 VGDSEVIRVHGH
-294 TDDPGQMLSAVVAN
+294 TEDPGQMLSAMVGS

-328 QQAQGPAEPEL
+328 RLAQGPADTEV
-339 SDDPAPPVPLATV
+339 SDETAPPVPLATV

-358 GLEAVLRSLGAG
+358 GLVAVLRSLGVS
-370 EIVTGGQ
+370 EIVMGGQ

-386 LAACVA
+386 LAACTA
-392 ANASEVIILP
+392 ANASQVLILP
-402 NNKNVILGAEQ
+402 NNKNVILAAEQ
-413 VIQLVPDDVDVTIV
+413 VSQLVPDDMGVTIV

-442 NGEDSPAMNAAAMT
+442 NGEDSPDENAAAMT
-456 EAAQAVC
+456 EAAQTVC
-463 TVELTHA
+463 TIELTYA
-470 VRDSTSGDLAV
+470 VRDSTSGNLAV
-481 REGEAIVLVDDVLVA
+481 REGEAIALVDDMLVA
-496 HGADQIGALRGAL
+496 HGADQISALRGAL
-509 DTLDTDDYEIVSVYP
+509 DTLDTGDYEVVSVYP
-524 GAAAEPATTDALVA
+524 GADAEPDTTDTLVA
-538 RLEEWLPLAEIEV
+538 QLEEWLPLAEIEV

>member
-8 LAQQTTWDGQRWRAA
+8 LAQQSVWDGRRWRAA
-23 LLGGTARLEQHCEAV
+23 LLGGTARLEQHREAV

-53 NMLLTMRA
+53 NMLLTMQA
-61 ALAGI
+61 TLAGI
-66 DPAAQEAA
+66 DPAADEAG
-74 AVAKQAARGALMGA
+74 VIGKQAARGALMGA

-103 ARALEGHQESDAQT
+103 ARALEGHRASDAQT

-144 ARAAG
+144 AREVG
-149 RAAEQAAGESQD
+149 RAAEQAAAESSD
-161 VTFTLRRA
+161 VVTTLQRA

-179 TRYQLQVLREAGVVD
+179 TRYQLQVLTEAGVVD

-199 YRLILEGMLQ
+199 YRLILEGMLL
-209 AETDGVPNADASALL
+209 AETDGIEVSL
-224 GDGAAPV
+224 GDVATPV
-231 APAIGAMTDSTT
+231 VPAIGAMAGSTT
-243 TDGDAEGWG
+243 GDGEAEGEGWG

-265 MAHIRRTIES
+265 MAGIRRKIES
-275 LADWSVV
+275 VADWSVV
-282 VGDSDIIRVHGH
+282 VGDSEIIRVHGH
-294 TDDPGQMLSAVVAN
+294 TDDPGQMLSAMVEN

-328 QQAQGPAEPEL
+328 RQAQGPAEPEVA
-339 SDDPAPPVPLATV
+339 DETAPPVPLATV

-358 GLEAVLRSLGAG
+358 GLEAVLRSLGVN
-370 EIVTGGQ
+370 EIVRGGQ

-386 LAACVA
+386 LAACTA
-392 ANASEVIILP
+392 ANATQVLILP
-402 NNKNVILGAEQ
+402 NNKNVILAAEQ
-413 VIQLVPDDVDVTIV
+413 VAQLVPDDVGVTIV

-442 NGEDSPAMNAAAMT
+442 NGEDAPDANAAAMT
-456 EAAQAVC
+456 EAAEAVC
-463 TVELTHA
+463 TIELTHA
-470 VRDSTSGDLAV
+470 VRDSTSGNLSV
-481 REGEAIVLVDDVLVA
+481 REGEAIALVDDLLVA
-496 HGADQIGALRGAL
+496 HGADQIAALRGAL
-509 DTLDTDDYEIVSVYP
+509 DTLETDDYEVVSVYP
-524 GAAAEPATTDALVA
+524 GADAEPEATDALVA
-538 RLEEWLPLAEIEV
+538 RLEEWLPEAEIEV

>member
-8 LAQQTTWDGQRWRAA
+8 LAQQTTWDGRRWRAA
-23 LLGGTARLEQHCEAV
+23 LLGGTARLEQHREAV

-53 NMLLTMRA
+53 NMLLTMQA

-66 DPAAQEAA
+66 DPAADEAGA
-74 AVAKQAARGALMGA
+74 IGKQAARGALMGA

-117 MARALTEAAEAAYGA
+117 VARALTEAAEAAYGA

-144 ARAAG
+144 AREVG
-149 RAAEQAAGESQD
+149 RAAEQAAEESDD
-161 VTFTLRRA
+161 VVTTLRHA

-179 TRYQLQVLREAGVVD
+179 TRYQLQVLTEAGVVD

-199 YRLILEGMLQ
+199 YRLILEGMLL
-209 AETDGVPNADASALL
+209 AETDGIEVSPGEVAT
-224 GDGAAPV
+224 PV
-231 APAIGAMTDSTT
+231 MPAVGAMAGGTT
-243 TDGDAEGWG
+243 GDGDAEGEGWG
-252 YCTQFLITGRDLD
+252 YCTQFLVTGRDLD
-265 MAHIRRTIES
+265 MDGIRRKIES

-282 VGDSDIIRVHGH
+282 VGDSEIIRVHGH
-294 TDDPGQMLSAVVAN
+294 TEDPGQMLSAMVGN

-328 QQAQGPAEPEL
+328 RQAQGPAEPEVA
-339 SDDPAPPVPLATV
+339 DETAPPVPLATV

-358 GLEAVLRSLGAG
+358 GLGAVLRSLGVS
-370 EIVTGGQ
+370 EIVRGGQ

-386 LAACVA
+386 LAACTA
-392 ANASEVIILP
+392 ANASQVLILP
-402 NNKNVILGAEQ
+402 NNKNVILAAEQ
-413 VIQLVPDDVDVTIV
+413 VAQLVPDDVGVTIV

-442 NGEDSPAMNAAAMT
+442 NGEDSPDENAAAMT
-456 EAAQAVC
+456 EAAEAVC
-463 TVELTHA
+463 TIELTYA
-470 VRDSTSGDLAV
+470 VRDSTSGNLAV
-481 REGEAIVLVDDVLVA
+481 REGEAIALVDDLLVA
-496 HGADQIGALRGAL
+496 HGADQIAALRGAL
-509 DTLDTDDYEIVSVYP
+509 DTLETDDYEVVSVYP
-524 GAAAEPATTDALVA
+524 GADAEPDITDALVA
-538 RLEEWLPLAEIEV
+538 QLEEWLPLAEIEV
-551 TPGGQPHY
+551 TSGGQPHY

>member
-8 LAQQTTWDGQRWRAA
+8 LVQQTTWDGRRWRAA
-23 LLGGTARLEQHCEAV
+23 LLGGTARLEQHREAV

-53 NMLLTMRA
+53 NMLLTMQA

-66 DPAAQEAA
+66 DPAADEAGA
-74 AVAKQAARGALMGA
+74 IGKQAARGALMGA

-103 ARALEGHQESDAQT
+103 ARALEGHRESDAQT

-144 ARAAG
+144 AREVG
-149 RAAEQAAGESQD
+149 RAAEQAAAEAPD
-161 VTFTLRRA
+161 VVTTLRHA

-179 TRYQLQVLREAGVVD
+179 TRYQLQVLTEAGVVD

-199 YRLILEGMLQ
+199 YRLILEGMLL
-209 AETDGVPNADASALL
+209 AETDGIEVSIGESA
-224 GDGAAPV
+224 AAV
-231 APAIGAMTDSTT
+231 APAMAPLGASTT
-243 TDGDAEGWG
+243 GDGDAEGDGWG
-252 YCTQFLITGRDLD
+252 YCTQFLVTGRDLD
-265 MAHIRRTIES
+265 MDHIRQTIES
-275 LADWSVV
+275 VADWSVV
-282 VGDSDIIRVHGH
+282 VGDDEVIRVHGH
-294 TDDPGQMLSAVVAN
+294 TEDPGQMLSAMVGS

-328 QQAQGPAEPEL
+328 RLAQGPAEPEV
-339 SDDPAPPVPLATV
+339 SDDNAPPVPLATV

-358 GLEAVLRSLGAG
+358 GLTAVLRSLGVS
-370 EIVTGGQ
+370 EIVMGGQ

-386 LAACVA
+386 LAACTA
-392 ANASEVIILP
+392 ANATQVLILP
-402 NNKNVILGAEQ
+402 NNKNVILAAEQ
-413 VIQLVPDDVDVTIV
+413 VAQFVPDDVSVTIV

-442 NGEDSPAMNAAAMT
+442 NSEESPDENAAAMT
-456 EAAQAVC
+456 EAAETVC
-463 TVELTHA
+463 TIELTYA
-470 VRDSTSGDLAV
+470 VRDSTSGNLEV
-481 REGEAIVLVDDVLVA
+481 REGEAIALADDLLVA
-496 HGADQIGALRGAL
+496 HGADQIAALRGAL
-509 DTLDTDDYEIVSVYP
+509 DTLETDDYEVVSVYP
-524 GAAAEPATTDALVA
+524 GADAEPDTTDALVA
-538 RLEEWLPLAEIEV
+538 QLEEWLPLAEIEV

>member
-8 LAQQTTWDGQRWRAA
+8 LAQQSTWDGRRWRAA
-23 LLGGTARLEQHCEAV
+23 FLGGTARLEQHREAV

-66 DPAAQEAA
+66 DPAADEAA
-74 AVAKQAARGALMGA
+74 AIGKQAARGALMGA

-103 ARALEGHQESDAQT
+103 ARELEGHRESNAQT
-117 MARALTEAAEAAYGA
+117 MAQALKEAAEAAYGA

-144 ARAAG
+144 AREAG
-149 RAAEQAAGESQD
+149 RAAEQAAEESHD
-161 VTFTLRRA
+161 VATTLRRA

-179 TRYQLQVLREAGVVD
+179 TRYQLKVLEEAGVVD

-199 YRLILEGMLQ
+199 YRLILEGMLL
-209 AETDGVPNADASALL
+209 AETDGIEVSL
-224 GDGAAPV
+224 GDAAAPV
-231 APAIGAMTDSTT
+231 APAMAPMAGSMMG
-243 TDGDAEGWG
+243 DGDADGEGWG

-265 MAHIRRTIES
+265 MDHIHQTIQS

-282 VGDSDIIRVHGH
+282 VGDSEVIRVHGH
-294 TDDPGQMLSAVVAN
+294 TEDPGQMLSALVGS

-328 QQAQGPAEPEL
+328 QLAQGPADTEV
-339 SDDPAPPVPLATV
+339 SDETAPPVPLATV

-358 GLEAVLRSLGAG
+358 GLVAVLRSLGVS
-370 EIVTGGQ
+370 EIVMGGQ

-386 LAACVA
+386 LAACTA
-392 ANASEVIILP
+392 ANASQVLILP
-402 NNKNVILGAEQ
+402 NNKNVILAAEQ
-413 VIQLVPDDVDVTIV
+413 VSQLVPDDMGVTIV

-442 NGEDSPAMNAAAMT
+442 NGEDSPDENAAAMT
-456 EAAQAVC
+456 EAAQTVC
-463 TVELTHA
+463 TIELTYA
-470 VRDSTSGDLAV
+470 VRDSTSGNLAV
-481 REGEAIVLVDDVLVA
+481 REGEAIALVDDMLVA
-496 HGADQIGALRGAL
+496 HGADQISALRGAL
-509 DTLDTDDYEIVSVYP
+509 DTLDTGDYEVVSVYP
-524 GAAAEPATTDALVA
+524 GADAEPDTTDTLVA
-538 RLEEWLPLAEIEV
+538 QLEEWLPLAEIEV